1 MKYGDKRLL
10 CACLK
15 PLVSGFLL
23 LSSLT
28 TSGQQLRDCGVAD
41 VYRQMVLKN
50 KTFGIARQAFE
61 DSVQAQIRRTDA
73 RGGRTTDR
81 IIRIPVVV
89 HVIHNNPDSL
99 IFGGKGNANISVA
112 QIESQIRILNE
123 DYRKKEGTRGYNTNP
138 VGVDMEIEF
147 YLATEDPNG
156 NLTTGIL
163 RRYAPKTS
171 YNIGSDLEK
180 ISALSYWPSDR
191 YLNMWIVPELAGYL
205 GYAQFAAANFDG
217 LQMYYEQFPKTDGVF
232 LSHAYVGDTGDLADQ
247 TYAYGRT
254 ATHEI
259 GHWLGLIH
267 TWGDDYC
274 GTDYCDDTPPA
285 EAANRTRFCNDTYS
299 TCVSGNRTKN
309 MIENYLD
316 YSPDACMN
324 IFTADQ
330 KKRVRAVLEISNRRQ
345 KLVAASNSL
354 ADTDQLTLLV
364 YPNPVTGQQVAF
376 DATFKGLQN
385 LRFTL
390 TTTAGDVVYTD
401 SRSTQPSNRFTI
413 PTKGLTQGIYVLQ
426 VRTGSETKA
435 ARIYVR

>member
-10 CACLK
+10 SACMK

-23 LSSLT
+23 LSSIAV
-28 TSGQQLRDCGVAD
+28 SAQQLRDCAVGD

-50 KTFGIARQAFE
+50 KTFGVARQAFE
-61 DSVQAQIRRTDA
+61 DSVQAKIRQMDA
-73 RGGRTTDR
+73 QGGRTGSG
-81 IIRIPVVV
+81 ILRIPVVV
-89 HVIHNNPDSL
+89 HVIHNNRDSL
-99 IFGGKGNANISVA
+99 VFGGKGNANISVA

-147 YLATEDPNG
+147 YLATQDPNG
-156 NLTTGIL
+156 NPTSGIL
-163 RRYAPKTS
+163 RRYNAKAA
-171 YNIGSDLEK
+171 YNINSDLEQ

-191 YLNMWIVPELAGYL
+191 YLNMWIVPELSGFL
-205 GYAQFAAANFDG
+205 GYAQFAAANYEG
-217 LQMYYEQFPKTDGVF
+217 LQMYYEQFPRTDGVF
-232 LSHAYVGDTGDLADQ
+232 LGHAYVGDTGDLADQ

-274 GTDYCDDTPPA
+274 GTDYCNDTPPT
-285 EAANRTRFCNDTYS
+285 ESANRTRYCNDTYS
-299 TCVSGNRTKN
+299 TCVSGQRTKN

-330 KKRVRAVLEISNRRQ
+330 KKRVRAVLEVSTRRQ
-345 KLVAASNSL
+345 KLIAGSNTLS
-354 ADTDQLTLLV
+354 DTDHLVVSV
-364 YPNPVTGQQVAF
+364 YPNPVNSQLIAF
-376 DATFKGLQN
+376 DATFKGIQN
-385 LRFTL
+385 LQFSL
-390 TTTAGDVVYTD
+390 TNTAGHVLYSDN
-401 SRSTQPSNRFTI
+401 RSSQPSNRFFL
-413 PTKGLTQGIYVLQ
+413 PVKGLTQGVYLLQ
-426 VRTGSETKA
+426 VQTPTEKKVTRVYI
-435 ARIYVR
+435 R